1 MKKSITLLALA
12 VTTSSAFA
20 QDLTSKKGEPFL
32 PEAGDYAIGIN
43 ANPFFNYLGSFFGKT
58 VAGAAPTFNFLNGN
72 NLIVGKY
79 FKDASTAYRVGIRI
93 GINNQSQKNNLTDV
107 TETGVVYPNLPTQK
121 EDKWTNNQTN
131 VGLLVGIE
139 KRKGKTRLQG
149 FYGADFA
156 IFASSINDKYTYG
169 QKVDGVTTNLTGVT
183 GANTSSFNSGA
194 NVGANADIGL
204 GVSQTSGRVT
214 SNKAGNG
221 LGFGLRAFIG
231 AEYFVLPKIS
241 IGGEFGWGVG
251 YTTGGKTT
259 KTIESIG
266 GAPVVNTT
274 KEKTTKNG
282 GQFILDTD
290 VNGSSTGTILA
301 PSASLRINLHF

>member
-20 QDLTSKKGEPFL
+20 QDLTSKKGEPIL

-93 GINNQSQKNNLTDV
+93 GINNQSQKNSLDDV
-107 TETGVVYPNLPTQK
+107 TETGLAYPSLRTQK

-156 IFASSINDKYTYG
+156 IFLSSINDKYTYG
-169 QKVDGVTTNLTGVT
+169 QKVDGTTANLTSVVVGS
-183 GANTSSFNSGA
+183 NTSSFNGGA
-194 NVGANADIGL
+194 NVGPNANIG
-204 GVSQTSGRVT
+204 VVDQTSGRVT

-266 GAPVVNTT
+266 GTPLVNTT

-301 PSASLRINLHF
+301 PSGSLRINFHF

>member
-20 QDLTSKKGEPFL
+20 QDLTSKKGEPIL

-43 ANPFFNYLGSFFGKT
+43 ANPFFNYLGNFFGKT
-58 VAGAAPTFNFLNGN
+58 AANTAPTFNFLNGN

-93 GINNQSQKNNLTDV
+93 GINNQSQKNSLDDV

-169 QKVDGVTTNLTGVT
+169 QKVDGTTTNLVAVT
-183 GANTSSFNSGA
+183 GANTSSFNSNA
-194 NVGANADIGL
+194 NFTNANIGVVG
-204 GVSQTSGRVT
+204 QTSGRVT

-221 LGFGLRAFIG
+221 LGFGLRAFVG

-259 KTIESIG
+259 TTVESIG
-266 GAPVVNTT
+266 GTPVVNTT

-301 PSASLRINLHF
+301 PSGSLRINFHF